1 MYEIIL
7 VILAYLLGSIPTP
20 VWVSNYFFDIDIRSY
35 GSGNA
40 GATNTFRVL
49 GSKAGS
55 FVFVVDMLK
64 GFMAVDLAYVIP
76 KYQLDNTALTN
87 FQVILGIC
95 AVVGHIF
102 PIWAEFKGGKGIATL
117 FGMILAIQPLVA
129 ASLVGVFF
137 FMLFVT
143 RYVSLSSIVASIAFP
158 VLIFFIFREPE
169 LMYRVFAVATA
180 CLVVLTHHKN
190 INRLLTG
197 NESKVPLFRKK
208 SE

>member
-1 MYEIIL
+1 
-7 VILAYLLGSIPTP
+7 
-20 VWVSNYFFDIDIRSY
+20 
-35 GSGNA
+35 
-40 GATNTFRVL
+40 
-49 GSKAGS
+49 
-55 FVFVVDMLK
+55 
-64 GFMAVDLAYVIP
+64 
-76 KYQLDNTALTN
+76 
-87 FQVILGIC
+87 
-95 AVVGHIF
+95 
-102 PIWAEFKGGKGIATL
+102 
-117 FGMILAIQPLVA
+117 VA